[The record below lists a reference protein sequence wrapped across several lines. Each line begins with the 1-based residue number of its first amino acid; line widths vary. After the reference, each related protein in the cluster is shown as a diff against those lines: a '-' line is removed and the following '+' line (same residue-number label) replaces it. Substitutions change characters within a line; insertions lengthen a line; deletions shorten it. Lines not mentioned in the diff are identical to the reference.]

1 MPFDYTVDT
10 ENHIVTIM
18 GEGHASMKERYDC
31 INRMM
36 HDQSIDC
43 RHHVFIKVCEVLNN
57 PSIEE
62 MHSIVALIERL
73 HSKFGGRVAILNTTI
88 GYVTITELIALSACC
103 GTNNVRAFLSENEAR
118 EWLCTGAS
126 SHAQPSHYNRFA
138 NTSGSAE
145 RSLGEENR

>member
-10 ENHIVTIM
+10 KNHIITIM
-18 GEGHASMKERYDC
+18 GEGHESMKERNDC

-36 HDQSIDC
+36 HDQSIDG

-62 MHSIVALIERL
+62 MHSIVTLIEKL
-73 HSKFGGRVAILNTTI
+73 HSKFGGRVAILNTAI
-88 GYVTITELIALSACC
+88 GHVTITELIALSACC
-103 GTNNVRAFLSENEAR
+103 GANNVRAFLSEKEVR

-126 SHAQPSHYNRFA
+126 SHAQPRHYGRFA
-138 NTSGSAE
+138 NTSGSQRQNRCGE
-145 RSLGEENR
+145 RD